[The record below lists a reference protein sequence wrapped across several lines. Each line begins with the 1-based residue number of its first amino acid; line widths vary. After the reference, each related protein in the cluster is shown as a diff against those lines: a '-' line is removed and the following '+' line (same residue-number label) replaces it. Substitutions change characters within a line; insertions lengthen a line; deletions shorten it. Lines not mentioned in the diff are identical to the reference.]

1 MSLTYSESYI
11 QLTLSLP
18 AFFGDTTRN
27 GVHLKPRTVLESS
40 FSNQGGPL
48 QMRGWIWAG
57 PGRAGSGCNYR
68 EDIWD
73 HVGAQMAL
81 SAADLWYPTPGHAA
95 LCVCVYILYICV
107 FFLCSDH
114 TVRHGGC
121 GPLQTS
127 EPLPVA
133 FSASVILRDYFYCTL
148 AEIL

>member
-1 MSLTYSESYI
+1 MQLNPVLMSSTYSESYI

-27 GVHLKPRTVLESS
+27 GVNLKPCTVLESS

-57 PGRAGSGCNYR
+57 PGRAGSGSNYR

-81 SAADLWYPTPGHAA
+81 SAADLWYPTLGHAA
-95 LCVCVYILYICV
+95 LCVCISCIYVC
-107 FFLCSDH
+107 
-114 TVRHGGC
+114 
-121 GPLQTS
+121 
-127 EPLPVA
+127 
-133 FSASVILRDYFYCTL
+133 FSLL
-148 AEIL
+148 